1 MTEKMLIVIGWIIGI
16 VLGIGISFLCVS
28 GLVWLMCFFSHH
40 IPNFAY
46 SIDFS
51 WALAG
56 LVWII
61 LFLLKGIFSNF
72 VVSK

>member
-16 VLGIGISFLCVS
+16 VLGLGISFLCVS
-28 GLVWLMCFFSHH
+28 GLVWLICFFSHH

-51 WALAG
+51 WGLAG
-56 LVWII
+56 LIWVV
-61 LFLLKGIFSNF
+61 LTLLKGIFSNW

>member
-16 VLGIGISFLCVS
+16 VLGLSISFLCVS
-28 GLVWLMCFFSHH
+28 GLVWLICFFSHH

-51 WALAG
+51 WGLAG
-56 LVWII
+56 LIWVV
-61 LFLLKGIFSNF
+61 LTLLKGIFSNW

>member
-1 MTEKMLIVIGWIIGI
+1 MTEKMLIVIGSIIGI

-28 GLVWLMCFFSHH
+28 ALVWLMCFFSHH

-46 SIDFS
+46 SINFS
-51 WALAG
+51 WGLAG
-56 LVWII
+56 LVWVI
-61 LFLLKGIFSNF
+61 LTLLKRIFSNF

>member
-1 MTEKMLIVIGWIIGI
+1 MTEKMCIVIGWIIGAI
-16 VLGIGISFLCVS
+16 LGIGISFLCTS
-28 GLVWLMCFFSHH
+28 GLVWLICFFSHH

-51 WALAG
+51 WGLAG
-56 LVWII
+56 LVWVI

>member
-16 VLGIGISFLCVS
+16 VLGLGISFLCVS
-28 GLVWLMCFFSHH
+28 GLVWLICFFSHH
-40 IPNFAY
+40 IPNFTY

-51 WALAG
+51 WGLAG
-56 LVWII
+56 LIWVV
-61 LFLLKGIFSNF
+61 LTLLKGIFSNW